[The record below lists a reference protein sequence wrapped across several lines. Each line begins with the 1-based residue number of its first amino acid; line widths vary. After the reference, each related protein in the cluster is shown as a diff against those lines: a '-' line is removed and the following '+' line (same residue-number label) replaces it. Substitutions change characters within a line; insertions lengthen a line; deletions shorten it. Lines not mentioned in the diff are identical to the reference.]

1 LHIQAEIR
9 ELILK
14 EFDEFHFSDPEAEAR
29 KRVAGLKIQYG
40 FRNYKTRKM
49 VVAATHIQHSFHA
62 RKIRKESLNIC
73 DQAIEVQD

>member
-1 LHIQAEIR
+1 MHIQAEIR

-29 KRVAGLKIQYG
+29 RIVAGLEIQYG

-49 VVAATHIQHSFHA
+49 AVAATRIQLVSMQGSSVKNLLTFVT
-62 RKIRKESLNIC
+62 RLLKFK
-73 DQAIEVQD
+73 